1 MKLRLRQNSLRLRV
15 NQREV
20 ANLAAGAALEE
31 RLEFPGGGSFT
42 YVLEASPTQ
51 VPEASFQGG
60 IVRVLAPRPE
70 IQAWAANDSIGIY
83 FDLSANGA
91 KLKVAIEK
99 DLECVE
105 ARSEERDPYAF
116 SRGSKQC

>member
-1 MKLRLRQNSLRLRV
+1 MKLRIRQNSLRLRV

-20 ANLAAGAALEE
+20 ATLASGAPLEE
-31 RLEFPGGGSFT
+31 RLEFPGGGSLA
-42 YVLEASPTQ
+42 YVLEASPKQ
-51 VPEASFQGG
+51 APGASFEGG
-60 IVRVLAPRPE
+60 VVRILAPRSE

-83 FDLSANGA
+83 FDLPANGD

-105 ARSEERDPYAF
+105 ARAEERDPYAF
-116 SRGSKQC
+116 SRGTSQC